1 MGAGW
6 GRGSGLGVR
15 AMERR
20 LACTYLD
27 GDEFLRSLHI
37 LVSTDSTVA
46 ILHPRTTPRVCAQF
60 SQLSKGS
67 HVQTC
72 IIYFHA

>member
-1 MGAGW
+1 MFERG

-27 GDEFLRSLHI
+27 GDEFLRFSI
-37 LVSTDSTVA
+37 LVSS
-46 ILHPRTTPRVCAQF
+46 HPAFQLSSRVCAHLCAQQF
-60 SQLSKGS
+60 SQLSIKGS
-67 HVQTC
+67 PGGAPRRV
-72 IIYFHA
+72 